1 MEPAIEARGVQKS
14 YGRRRVLAGL
24 DLKVPSGSIYGL
36 VGPNGAGKTT
46 LIRILLGVVQPDAG
60 EVLVEG
66 QPVDDRFPL
75 WKSRAGYVPDVPDVY
90 YNLRVHE
97 FFALGKRFYPGW
109 DEEAAPRLLSLLSLP
124 PERRLKDLS
133 RGQRTQVALVFAL
146 SHHPRYLF
154 LDEPTAGL
162 DPLVRRE
169 VLRLVLEEAADR
181 GTTVIYSTHNLADL
195 ERACDRIGLL
205 HGGTIAMEKTVDEL
219 KAGAR
224 RIQVV
229 WDNETPPQDPGSWPG
244 VAAWERRGRVW
255 LLTVTENAAQ
265 VVERIK
271 ATQPAFLEELPLP
284 LEEWFIA
291 VVEGRVQRAKA
302 RQ

>member
-1 MEPAIEARGVQKS
+1 MELAIETRGVQKS
-14 YGRRRVLAGL
+14 YGRHRVLAGL
-24 DLKVPSGSIYGL
+24 DLKVPSGLIYGL

-46 LIRILLGVVQPDAG
+46 LIRILLGVVRPDAG

-66 QPVDDRFPL
+66 QPVDDRVPQ
-75 WKSRAGYVPDVPDVY
+75 WKSHAGYVPDLPDVY
-90 YNLRVHE
+90 YNLRVSE

-109 DEEAAPRLLSLLSLP
+109 DEEASARLLRPLSLP
-124 PERRLKDLS
+124 REQRLRELS

-162 DPLVRRE
+162 DPLVRRK

-205 HGGTIAMEKTVDEL
+205 HGGTITMEKAVDEL
-219 KAGAR
+219 KAGAT

-229 WDNETPPQDPGSWPG
+229 WDGEAPPQDPGSWPE
-244 VAAWERRGRVW
+244 VAAWERRERMW

-265 VVERIK
+265 VVEKIK
-271 ATQPAFLEELPLP
+271 ATQPAFLEELPLS

-291 VVEGRVQRAKA
+291 VVEGRVQRDKA